1 MTEGVALQ
9 MTEGA
14 IIKIIGDGAELISEA
29 GLSLDG
35 IVQVVEQDLRIDNKI
50 QLCTYK
56 KLVFSVRFFHNLHEV
71 LS

>member
-1 MTEGVALQ
+1 MPKLFFTF
-9 MTEGA
+9 
-14 IIKIIGDGAELISEA
+14 DGT
-29 GLSLDG
+29 
-35 IVQVVEQDLRIDNKI
+35 QDLRIDNKI

>member
-1 MTEGVALQ
+1 

>member
-1 MTEGVALQ
+1 MRVSFKLKKGPTCG
-9 MTEGA
+9 
-14 IIKIIGDGAELISEA
+14 
-29 GLSLDG
+29 
-35 IVQVVEQDLRIDNKI
+35 QVPIQVNFNFHNYQDLRIDNKI